1 MSQHEPTDAARAQQ
15 SALDADLTAYYG
27 AEARA
32 GLRVDHGEH
41 RRALRQRFADLL
53 TAERRHRI
61 VDVGAG
67 PGLDT
72 VLWRADGFDVIGL
85 DLVEAH
91 GVLMRSRGLD
101 AAVGS
106 LYELPFASGSFDALW
121 TMSTFVH
128 VPHDRGDAAIEELLR
143 VVRPGA
149 PLGIGTWGG
158 LDFEGRSEFGE
169 IQPYRFFSLAS
180 HDRWRATLER
190 HGTVEAFETSTHPNH
205 DWEYQFAIVR
215 APG

>member
-1 MSQHEPTDAARAQQ
+1 MDAPGMSDGRSRP
-15 SALDADLTAYYG
+15 SPLDVELTAYYD

-32 GLRVDHGEH
+32 GLRVEQGEE
-41 RRALRQRFADLL
+41 RRELRRRFADLL
-53 TAERRHRI
+53 VAERRHRL

-72 VLWRADGFDVIGL
+72 ALWHADGFDVVGL

-91 GVLMRSRGLD
+91 GVLMRGRGLD
-101 AAVGS
+101 AALGS

-128 VPHDRGDAAIEELLR
+128 VPDTRGDAAIEEMLR

-158 LDFEGRSEFGE
+158 FDFEGRTEFGE
-169 IQPYRFFSLAS
+169 IRPYRFFSLAS
-180 HDRWRATLER
+180 HDRWRATLAR
-190 HGTVEAFETSTHPNH
+190 HGAVELFETYRRPGH
-205 DWEYQFAIVR
+205 DWEYQFAILR
-215 APG
+215 APAR